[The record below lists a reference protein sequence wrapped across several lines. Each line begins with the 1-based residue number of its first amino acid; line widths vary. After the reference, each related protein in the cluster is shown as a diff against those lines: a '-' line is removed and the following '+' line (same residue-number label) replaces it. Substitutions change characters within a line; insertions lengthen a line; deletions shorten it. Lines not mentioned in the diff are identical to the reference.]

1 MRRQQTKII
10 DDITSFRYE
19 LNKDQIEK
27 VSSYLDNVVRLLP
40 FVLVLNASIQKVEVE
55 NKYSNEHY
63 TINKSKSSTTKNF
76 GLANW
81 TLNADFIRIYNH
93 NTGEDNTLE
102 CSSLKSNKGDVVII
116 PPYPTSCGNEKH
128 IPSLFLWFP
137 LLGTEEFGPS
147 SLHHTS

>member
-1 MRRQQTKII
+1 MDSDEGPALMEKQLDEVKEFWKRPQQTKII
-10 DDITSFRYE
+10 DDLTSFRYE

-27 VSSYLDNVVRLLP
+27 IASYLDNVVRLLP
-40 FVLVLNASIQKVEVE
+40 FVLVLNATIHKVEVE

-81 TLNADFIRIYNH
+81 TLNTEFIRIYNH

-102 CSSLKSNKGDVVII
+102 CSSLKSTKVM
-116 PPYPTSCGNEKH
+116 
-128 IPSLFLWFP
+128 
-137 LLGTEEFGPS
+137 
-147 SLHHTS
+147 